1 MKYITKLVPY
11 KILGYIECIYD
22 LTRCNFYNIYI
33 SYVKL
38 FILLMS
44 ISLMSLFS
52 EIIKSDETNWELQV
66 DYLFNQKRKPSKQ
79 KLNW

>member
-1 MKYITKLVPY
+1 MYMTGQD
-11 KILGYIECIYD
+11 ILQLLQYLYFI
-22 LTRCNFYNIYI
+22 
-33 SYVKL
+33 VKFFL
-38 FILLMS
+38 LLMS